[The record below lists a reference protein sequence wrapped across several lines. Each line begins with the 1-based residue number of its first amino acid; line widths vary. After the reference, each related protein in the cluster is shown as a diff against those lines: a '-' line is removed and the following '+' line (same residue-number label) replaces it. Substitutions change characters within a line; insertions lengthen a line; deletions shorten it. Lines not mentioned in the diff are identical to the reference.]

1 MIKWVSQIAGFVW
14 SAIPTVGVI
23 GMLLAT
29 AYWGMKT
36 EWTFSHL
43 PFGEH
48 PKEISKPG
56 EEEQAGWKVVE
67 GPDKK
72 KIFHKAEI
80 ISPSKEAMEQLEL
93 TFEKVKKNEILD
105 TVSATANLEFDP
117 QLKGNISARAAG
129 VVAKILKKAG
139 DHVKKGETI
148 AVIDSPEVGKAR
160 SDFMQSLVLMDNRK
174 KNLERARNA
183 SSVIPERQIREQEL
197 AFRETEVKNLA
208 DRQVLVNYGINIQ
221 SDTLKGLSDST
232 VFQKI
237 CEAGLPAEVLNGKDG
252 EGLSANYLSLI
263 APFTGTVITVY
274 KGIGETLSATDAQ
287 CLLADTGKLILSIRM
302 PLESINQIKKGQK
315 YVFTSDQAPEN
326 PIQGTLDW
334 ISPEVDEKSRT
345 VQARSNIDN
354 KAGLLRPNTFGKV
367 DVVIN
372 RFEQVLTIPEKSLHH
387 LEGKDLVFVRTKEDR
402 FEARVVK
409 VGVRSNGE
417 VQIVDGVAEG
427 EIVVVSG
434 GHLLRS
440 EISSKLELE
449 TNE

>member
-1 MIKWVSQIAGFVW
+1 M
-14 SAIPTVGVI
+14 
-23 GMLLAT
+23 
-29 AYWGMKT
+29 
-36 EWTFSHL
+36 
-43 PFGEH
+43 
-48 PKEISKPG
+48 
-56 EEEQAGWKVVE
+56 
-67 GPDKK
+67 
-72 KIFHKAEI
+72 
-80 ISPSKEAMEQLEL
+80 
-93 TFEKVKKNEILD
+93 
-105 TVSATANLEFDP
+105 
-117 QLKGNISARAAG
+117 
-129 VVAKILKKAG
+129 
-139 DHVKKGETI
+139 
-148 AVIDSPEVGKAR
+148 
-160 SDFMQSLVLMDNRK
+160 
-174 KNLERARNA
+174 
-183 SSVIPERQIREQEL
+183 
-197 AFRETEVKNLA
+197 KNLA
-208 DRQVLVNYGINIQ
+208 DRQVLVNYGINIK

-287 CLLADTGKLILSIRM
+287 CLLADTGKLILSMRM

-315 YVFTSDQAPEN
+315 FVFTSDQAPEN

-372 RFEQVLTIPEKSLHH
+372 RLEQVLTIPEKSLHH

-417 VQIVDGVAEG
+417 AQIVDGVAEG